1 MTLRDDIES
10 VFSPD
15 PPQPGAAPSPQ
26 GGVVNSSPAPVLV
39 RMCDVKPEAV
49 SWLWPGRIALG
60 KLTLVAGDPGLGK
73 SFLTL
78 DIAARLSSGTPWPDR
93 RHEPNPVGGVVLLS
107 AEDDIADTIRPRLDA
122 AGADVSRITAIQG
135 VEFPETGTG
144 KRVRRSF
151 NLEKDIPALEAAIRQ
166 TPDCRLVVVD
176 PVTAY
181 LGKSDSH
188 KNAEI
193 RGLLAPLSE
202 LAGRYRVAMVAVTY
216 LNKNAGSNALYRAM
230 GSLAFVAA
238 ARAVWL
244 VVRDEENPSRRLF
257 LSAKNN
263 IAPDGTGLAYS
274 LDPAPSLRSRTGDGD
289 PGMAVVAWEA
299 GPVTVTANEALT
311 VDRPRHDKPTER
323 DTATDWLRDLLADGP
338 MPTTDIRA
346 QANEAGFAW
355 ATLRRAKE
363 RLGIRPRKSGFDKGW
378 IWALPTGP
386 SCEDAHEGAKML
398 TPLDVS
404 TFGQGEHLGRGDG
417 VNGGPDIPAGWS
429 ASSWADRLDQLA
441 DQCEVVNPALAVEH
455 RRSAATIRASAR
467 DGTINSQNST

>member
-1 MTLRDDIES
+1 MSLDDALKNI
-10 VFSPD
+10 FSPD
-15 PPQPGAAPSPQ
+15 PTQPGATSSLQ
-26 GGVVNSSPAPVLV
+26 GGGVNSSPTPVLV

-78 DIAARLSSGTPWPDR
+78 DITARLSSGTPWPDR
-93 RHEPNPVGGVVLLS
+93 RDEPNPVGGVVLLS
-107 AEDDIADTIRPRLDA
+107 AEDDVADTIRPRLDA
-122 AGADVSRITAIQG
+122 AGADVARITAIQG
-135 VEFPETGTG
+135 VEFSEAGTG

-151 NLEKDIPALEAAIRQ
+151 NLEKDIPALEAAIQQ

-181 LGKSDSH
+181 LGKTDSH
-188 KNAEI
+188 RNADI

-202 LAGRYRVAMVAVTY
+202 LAGRYRVAMVAVTH
-216 LNKNAGSNALYRAM
+216 LNKGGGSNALYRAM

-263 IAPDGTGLAYS
+263 IAPEGTGLAYS
-274 LDPAPSLRSRTGDGD
+274 LEPRVGD

-299 GPVTVTANEALT
+299 VPVTVTANEALT
-311 VDRPRHDKPTER
+311 VDQSRHDKPTER
-323 DTATDWLRDLLADGP
+323 DTATDWLRELLASGP
-338 MPTTDIRA
+338 LPATEVKGE
-346 QANEAGFAW
+346 ANSAGFAW

-363 RLGIRPRKSGFDKGW
+363 RLGIRPRKSGFDAGW
-378 IWALPTGP
+378 IWELPKGIAP
-386 SCEDAHEGAKML
+386 EDTHEGAKML

-404 TFGQGEHLGRGDG
+404 TFGQGEHLGRTDV
-417 VNGGPDIPAGWS
+417 VNGVTDVPAGWS
-429 ASSWADRLDQLA
+429 ESSWAAELERKA
-441 DQCEVVNPALAVEH
+441 ACCESTNPALAAEH
-455 RRSAATIRASAR
+455 RRNAAATRAAGMNPKKR
-467 DGTINSQNST
+467 MEPA

>member
-1 MTLRDDIES
+1 MSDFIIE
-10 VFSPD
+10 
-15 PPQPGAAPSPQ
+15 APSAPI
-26 GGVVNSSPAPVLV
+26 GTATDSAPVLV

-73 SFLTL
+73 SFVTL
-78 DIAARLSSGTPWPDR
+78 DIAARVSSGTPWPDR
-93 RHEPNPVGGVVLLS
+93 RHEPNPVGGVVILT
-107 AEDDIADTIRPRLDA
+107 AEDDLNDTVRPRLDA
-122 AGADVSRITAIQG
+122 AGADVARITAIQG
-135 VEFPETGTG
+135 VEFSEPATG

-151 NLEKDIPALEAAIRQ
+151 NLEKDIPALETAIQQ

-181 LGKSDSH
+181 LGKTDSH
-188 KNAEI
+188 KNADI

-202 LAGRYRVAMVAVTY
+202 LAGRYRVAMVAVTH
-216 LNKNAGSNALYRAM
+216 LNKGGGSNALYRAM

-263 IAPDGTGLAYS
+263 IAPEGTGLAYS
-274 LDPAPSLRSRTGDGD
+274 LDPADGD

-299 GPVTVTANEALT
+299 EPVTVTANEALN
-311 VDRPRHDKPTER
+311 VDRPRDDKPTER
-323 DTATDWLRDLLADGP
+323 DTATDWLRELLADGP
-338 MPTTDIRA
+338 LPTTEIKS
-346 QANEAGFAW
+346 QASEAGFAW

-363 RLGIRPRKSGFDKGW
+363 RLGIRPRKSGFDGGW
-378 IWALPTGP
+378 TWGLPVGP
-386 SCEDAHEGAKML
+386 APEDAHEGAKML

-404 TFGQGEHLGRGDG
+404 TFGQGEHLGRADG
-417 VNGGPDIPAGWS
+417 ANGGPDIPAGWS

-441 DQCEVVNPALAVEH
+441 AACESTNPELAAEH
-455 RRSAATIRASAR
+455 RRQAATVRAA
-467 DGTINSQNST
+467 GEIPPGQTELT